1 MGKEE
6 LNKHP
11 EADKYKRQFERA
23 LLKEL
28 EGMMKEADLRS
39 VREKKKCLS
48 AKSELKIPSH
58 VQPKMDE
65 LEAKLKELITDADT
79 RGSNGDITGSQV
91 AMAQIEQC
99 KKEIQ
104 SMKDMYSSYF
114 PGETTCDA
122 CGMRY
127 LFGRKGDFH
136 GNRSCDVWE
145 GEHME
150 SKVHKSWVECRAKAA
165 ELKESIEKGKE
176 KEREEREKEREK
188 EREAKDKDR
197 EKSSKD
203 KQDDSKDKK
212 EDSKDKKDNDRSRRD
227 SSRGRSRSRGRDR
240 GRDRRSKSRDRN
252 ARHSDRDRD
261 RDRDRGD
268 RGDRDR
274 GRSDRGKD
282 RRDRDYKD
290 DRRGR

>member
-1 MGKEE
+1 MGFGKSTEDELIKPCDKLHAVALKDE
-6 LNKHP
+6 LNKHV

-39 VREKKKCLS
+39 VREKKKCMT

-65 LEAKLKELITDADT
+65 LEAKLKELITEADT
-79 RGSNGDITGSQV
+79 KGSNGDIAGSQV

-104 SMKDMYSSYF
+104 SMKELSSSYF
-114 PGETTCDA
+114 PGETTCDK

-145 GEHME
+145 AEHMA
-150 SKVHKSWVECRAKAA
+150 SKAHRGWVECRAKAA
-165 ELKESIEKGKE
+165 ELKESLEKGKE
-176 KEREEREKEREK
+176 KEREEREKENSK
-188 EREAKDKDR
+188 E
-197 EKSSKD
+197 
-203 KQDDSKDKK
+203 
-212 EDSKDKKDNDRSRRD
+212 KKDNDRSRRE
-227 SSRGRSRSRGRDR
+227 SSRRRSRSRDR
-240 GRDRRSKSRDRN
+240 
-252 ARHSDRDRD
+252 
-261 RDRDRGD
+261 
-268 RGDRDR
+268 
-274 GRSDRGKD
+274 
-282 RRDRDYKD
+282 
-290 DRRGR
+290 

>member
-1 MGKEE
+1 MG
-6 LNKHP
+6 
-11 EADKYKRQFERA
+11 KRQFERA

-28 EGMMKEADLRS
+28 EGMMKEVDQRQT
-39 VREKKKCLS
+39 REKRKCMT

-65 LEAKLKELITDADT
+65 LETKLTDLIQEADT
-79 RGSNGDITGSQV
+79 KGSNGDIAGSQV

-104 SMKDMYSSYF
+104 SMKDLYSSYF

-145 GEHME
+145 AEHMA
-150 SKVHKSWVECRAKAA
+150 SKAHKGWVECRAKAA

-176 KEREEREKEREK
+176 KERDERE
-188 EREAKDKDR
+188 KDR
-197 EKSSKD
+197 EKSAKD

-212 EDSKDKKDNDRSRRD
+212 ENAKDKK
-227 SSRGRSRSRGRDR
+227 
-240 GRDRRSKSRDRN
+240 
-252 ARHSDRDRD
+252 
-261 RDRDRGD
+261 
-268 RGDRDR
+268 
-274 GRSDRGKD
+274 
-282 RRDRDYKD
+282 
-290 DRRGR
+290 

>member
-1 MGKEE
+1 MG
-6 LNKHP
+6 
-11 EADKYKRQFERA
+11 
-23 LLKEL
+23 
-28 EGMMKEADLRS
+28 
-39 VREKKKCLS
+39 
-48 AKSELKIPSH
+48 
-58 VQPKMDE
+58 
-65 LEAKLKELITDADT
+65 
-79 RGSNGDITGSQV
+79 RGSNGDIAGSQV

-136 GNRSCDVWE
+136 GNSSCDVWE
-145 GEHME
+145 GEHMA
-150 SKVHKSWVECRAKAA
+150 SKVHKGWVECRAKAA

-176 KEREEREKEREK
+176 KEGEEKEK
-188 EREAKDKDR
+188 

-227 SSRGRSRSRGRDR
+227 SSRGRSRSRGRDH

-252 ARHSDRDRD
+252 AQHGDRDRD

-268 RGDRDR
+268 RG
-274 GRSDRGKD
+274 
-282 RRDRDYKD
+282 
-290 DRRGR
+290 